1 MLFPG
6 WLTFADCR
14 DYACLVSLKIALNA
28 LLYYSSGTYDDW
40 YYLYLLV
47 PHSLA
52 LYLEI
57 YILAHLLSGLLLD
70 IVVTWDSHINYQTPF
85 LVFLLYYDVWLIA
98 WDVPI
103 CFDLVV
109 PQDGCLLIL
118 HYSFWI
124 MLVPVLCIHFDSIV
138 LTYIQMQLGSY
149 LVVPVKV
156 LICC

>member
-1 MLFPG
+1 MCAVPR

-14 DYACLVSLKIALNA
+14 IMPWYLLEVALT

-70 IVVTWDSHINYQTPF
+70 VVVILATSIIRHLSESFSCVIMSG
-85 LVFLLYYDVWLIA
+85 LA

-118 HYSFWI
+118 HYLFWI
-124 MLVPVLCIHFDSIV
+124 VLVPVLYIHFNSIV
-138 LTYIQMQLGSY
+138 LAYIQMQLGSY
-149 LVVPVKV
+149 LVVSVKV

>member
-1 MLFPG
+1 MLA
-6 WLTFADCR
+6 WYL
-14 DYACLVSLKIALNA
+14 LEVALNA
-28 LLYYSSGTYDDW
+28 LLYYSCGNDDYW

-52 LYLEI
+52 FYLEI
-57 YILAHLLSGLLLD
+57 YILAHLLSGFLLD
-70 IVVTWDSHINYQTPF
+70 VVFIWDSHINYQTPF
-85 LVFLLYYDVWLIA
+85 SVFLLYYNVCLVA
-98 WDVPI
+98 WDIPI

-124 MLVPVLCIHFDSIV
+124 VLIPVLYIHFDNIV
-138 LTYIQMQLGSY
+138 LAYIQMQLGSY